1 MMERE
6 NNVIKNELEQRV
18 SDENIDVIV
27 NYINNTFD
35 NSLNS
40 SVQLSNM
47 VKLSNFLNK
56 NSFLVE
62 ELEAEKLLSKSDKL
76 VETLKALYNAGIL
89 VRINN
94 YSNLITLFHIYCA
107 ENNVSD
113 LHDVDVDLY
122 ENSYHSK
129 DLDLFKVY
137 LSDIGQF
144 KLLSAEEEKEIAMQ
158 GEKGISKLIEH
169 NLRLVIS
176 ISKSYQGLGVS
187 LSDLIQC
194 GNEGLTIAANK
205 FDVSKGC
212 RFSTYATWWIKQTI
226 KRGLATTG
234 RNIRIPVHVHENII
248 KVRKA
253 IATYLLEHNGEFPN
267 DEIIS
272 QMTSI
277 PVDKVIVART
287 NMEPIISLDTPVGDA
302 SDHSN
307 DTFLGDMI
315 EDPNS
320 SMDYNAHL
328 MYLEEFLEAFE
339 SSGYISDK
347 EKEILKYRFGFYDC
361 REYTLEEVG
370 QLFGVTRERIRQI
383 QKKALFK
390 IKRDLYL
397 RRFDPKKIDSDYDYK
412 LKRTKI
418 RKKNGKYSSDLQII
432 L

>member
-1 MMERE
+1 MIERE

-27 NYINNTFD
+27 NYINSIFD
-35 NSLNS
+35 DTPNSNI
-40 SVQLSNM
+40 QLANM

-76 VETLKALYNAGIL
+76 VSTLNSLYNAGIL

-107 ENNVSD
+107 ENNVND
-113 LHDVDVDLY
+113 LHDVDIDLY
-122 ENSYHSK
+122 ENSYYSK

-137 LSDIGQF
+137 LSDITQF
-144 KLLSAEEEKEIAMQ
+144 KLLSAEEEREIALQ

-176 ISKSYQGLGVS
+176 ISKSYKGLGLS
-187 LSDLIQC
+187 LSDLIQS

-205 FDVSKGC
+205 FDINKGC

-226 KRGLATTG
+226 KRSLATNS
-234 RNIRIPVHVHENII
+234 RNIRIPVHIHENII
-248 KVRKA
+248 KVKKA
-253 IATYLLEHNGEFPN
+253 ISTYLLEHNGEFPN
-267 DEIIS
+267 DEVIS

-277 PVDKVIVART
+277 PVDKVIVARA
-287 NMEPIISLDTPVGDA
+287 NMEPIVSLDTPVGDP
-302 SDHSN
+302 SDHTN

-370 QLFGVTRERIRQI
+370 QIFGVTRERIRQI
-383 QKKALFK
+383 EAKALRK
-390 IKRDLYL
+390 L
-397 RRFDPKKIDSDYDYK
+397 RHPSRSRK
-412 LKRTKI
+412 LKDFLT
-418 RKKNGKYSSDLQII
+418 D
-432 L
+432 